1 MDCTRGTEGTIYGKL
16 HCFLAGKQKGQIL
29 PECPCSYSAGMG
41 AGVNHCGAGEH
52 SLLVQSQLSL
62 DLPQH
67 NRSTKPVPG
76 LQTSRSNSAFV
87 NGLSTPQRPSL

>member
-41 AGVNHCGAGEH
+41 AGVNHCGAEEH

-76 LQTSRSNSAFV
+76 LQTSR
-87 NGLSTPQRPSL
+87 